1 MKIIATLTAA
11 MLTIATALSAQTTQT
26 TVVINTDAGTMKAIL
41 YPDTPN
47 HLKAFVEKAQKGA
60 YNGTLFTRVIKDF
73 MIQGGSPDSKNAKA
87 SARVGL
93 GDPASEILPEF
104 LPNHFHKKGAL
115 CAPRRPDEVNP
126 EKKSDMSQ
134 FYIAQG
140 KVYTED
146 ELDALESQHNL
157 AARTAAVQK
166 YREPLQDKLDDL
178 RDSDIKAYHQLK
190 DSIDAQIKAAI
201 LAAPGHLL
209 LSKEQRDA
217 YTTVGGVPTL
227 DGEYTVYGEITEGL
241 DVLDK
246 IAAAPKDSND
256 RPTTDIHIISVT
268 IE

>member
-73 MIQGGSPDSKNAKA
+73 MIHGGSADSKNAKA
-87 SARVGL
+87 GARVGI

-140 KVYTED
+140 KVYTEE

-157 AARTAAVQK
+157 AARTAAC
-166 YREPLQDKLDDL
+166 RPGTPALLPT
-178 RDSDIKAYHQLK
+178 AY
-190 DSIDAQIKAAI
+190 SIELHPTIQI
-201 LAAPGHLL
+201 LFLGLPTPHLWTNR
-209 LSKEQRDA
+209 QI
-217 YTTVGGVPTL
+217 
-227 DGEYTVYGEITEGL
+227 DGEAEISKYDQQHPCRRRKHYLRAISAIVEWE
-241 DVLDK
+241 
-246 IAAAPKDSND
+246 D
-256 RPTTDIHIISVT
+256 RSWRDY
-268 IE
+268 

>member
-1 MKIIATLTAA
+1 
-11 MLTIATALSAQTTQT
+11 
-26 TVVINTDAGTMKAIL
+26 
-41 YPDTPN
+41 
-47 HLKAFVEKAQKGA
+47 
-60 YNGTLFTRVIKDF
+60 
-73 MIQGGSPDSKNAKA
+73 
-87 SARVGL
+87 
-93 GDPASEILPEF
+93 
-104 LPNHFHKKGAL
+104 
-115 CAPRRPDEVNP
+115 
-126 EKKSDMSQ
+126 MSQ

-140 KVYTED
+140 KVYTEE